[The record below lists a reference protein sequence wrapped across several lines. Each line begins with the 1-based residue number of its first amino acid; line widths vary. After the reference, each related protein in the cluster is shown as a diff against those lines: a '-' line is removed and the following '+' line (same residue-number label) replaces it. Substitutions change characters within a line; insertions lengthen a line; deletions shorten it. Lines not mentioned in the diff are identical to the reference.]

1 MEFVI
6 YYIMS
11 PQQIWETALAELELE
26 VSRANFNTWLRNT
39 RVLEKR
45 DEIMIVGVPD
55 TFTKEWLENK
65 YYERIITV
73 LRGISRDVKKIHYE
87 IKTDLFK
94 PLPQIRERKLYT
106 PPLQAPSPLPME
118 LTRLNKGGL
127 NPGYTLQNFVVGSF
141 NELAHAATLA
151 ICKQPGKKFN
161 PLFIYGGIGLGKT
174 HLIQAAG
181 NFFLESQND
190 FKVKYISA
198 DKFSSE
204 YIQAVKTST
213 LEEFKESYAK
223 YDTLLVDD
231 VQFLAGKEKS
241 QEIFFHTFNHLYQ
254 RNRQIILSS
263 DRPARSI
270 PMLQTRLRSRFEGGM
285 IVDIIEPDI
294 ESRTAIL
301 YRKIEEKRTSLPQEI
316 VECIAR
322 HVETNIREL
331 EGVLNTV
338 INYTE
343 LNGSISRETL
353 ATLINRLHIVT
364 KKSTSLD
371 RIIEVVTHFYNIDV
385 DQLLANSR
393 RQETAF
399 PRQVVMFLL
408 RKELNYSFPAIGRKL
423 GGKDHSTIVY
433 AYRKIEDMAKTS
445 QDFQKE
451 LEVICDQIYNY

>member
-1 MEFVI
+1 
-6 YYIMS
+6 MS

-39 RVLEKR
+39 KVLEKR
-45 DEIMIVGVPD
+45 DEIIIVGVPD

-73 LRGISRDVKKIHYE
+73 LRGISREIKKVHYE
-87 IKTDLFK
+87 IKTDLFR
-94 PLPQIRERKLYT
+94 PIPQIRERKPYA
-106 PPLQAPSPLPME
+106 PPLQSPSLPME

-127 NPGYTLQNFVVGSF
+127 NPSYTLHNFVVGSF
-141 NELAHAATLA
+141 NELAHAATVA

-181 NFFLESQND
+181 NFFLESRPD
-190 FKVKYISA
+190 FNVKYISA

-204 YIQAVKTST
+204 YIQAMKTSV
-213 LEEFKESYAK
+213 LEEFKESYGK
-223 YDTLLVDD
+223 YDMLLVDD

-285 IVDIIEPDI
+285 IVDIIVPDI

-301 YRKIEEKRTSLPQEI
+301 HKKMEEKKVSLPPDI
-316 VECIAR
+316 IECIAR
-322 HVETNIREL
+322 HVEANIREL
-331 EGVLNTV
+331 EGMLNTV

-343 LNGSISRETL
+343 LNGSISKEAL
-353 ATLINRLHIVT
+353 ASLINRLHIAT
-364 KKSTSLD
+364 KKTTSLD
-371 RIIEVVTHFYNIDV
+371 RIIEVVTRFYNIDI

-399 PRQVVMFLL
+399 PRQVVMYLL
-408 RKELNYSFPAIGRKL
+408 RKELSYSFPAIGRKL

-433 AYRKIEDMAKTS
+433 AYRKIEDLIKNS

-451 LEVICDQIYNY
+451 IDVICDQIYNY